1 MDYTLSHCP
10 CTLSLLQVLIAEL
23 EKAEALAKRL
33 HRETLEASSAVAA
46 QIEAETRALADT
58 TNTAIKQRGHTAPGL
73 CLKQL
78 TALDSLRRLLKPRT
92 KYLVS
97 ECVCVCVCKRER
109 ERESYCAAHGCTHA
123 HSAAGRPAGYQRFS
137 ANDPLNSAFLDGGVL
152 HRTHA
157 VCCSARTLSAR

>member
-97 ECVCVCVCKRER
+97 EFVCVCVRER
-109 ERESYCAAHGCTHA
+109 ERERATVPRMGAHTPIRLQEGLLVI
-123 HSAAGRPAGYQRFS
+123 SDSQRKI
-137 ANDPLNSAFLDGGVL
+137 
-152 HRTHA
+152 
-157 VCCSARTLSAR
+157 LSKSWEKVTSPEELE